1 MENWDI
7 DMNEIVGEKAEDSVV
22 VDNYLSLLKAVIGE
36 PQDCILPI
44 EDRLYLS

>member
-7 DMNEIVGEKAEDSVV
+7 DLNEVVEKADDSVV
-22 VDNYLSLLKAVIGE
+22 VDNYLLLLHAIF
-36 PQDCILPI
+36 CIPRDVTLPI